1 MAKKGQ
7 EATWEND
14 HFKGPK
20 KPESSK
26 STRSKS
32 CWKWKIKYILYKV
45 NINKKIS

>member
-7 EATWEND
+7 KSPWEND
-14 HFKGPK
+14 HRPK
-20 KPESSK
+20 NQEQQKY
-26 STRSKS
+26 RSKS